1 MRSAF
6 VLPFEACVWRLLTST
21 MLPNKPLRWKE
32 KGHQSLCATSS
43 VLLFPFSS
51 VLLDILVLQLSLD
64 ESTQRSWSCKEI
76 PIPASGKA
84 RRQRRPSV
92 LLGEQNIIFALPHD
106 HRVYVLERG
115 RIVWEGGPSRFAI
128 EAGAQYL

>member
-1 MRSAF
+1 MEGKGLSVALRDLIRS
-6 VLPFEACVWRLLTST
+6 L
-21 MLPNKPLRWKE
+21 M
-32 KGHQSLCATSS
+32 SLFKC
-43 VLLFPFSS
+43 F
-51 VLLDILVLQLSLD
+51 LLDILVLQLSLD

-128 EAGAQYL
+128 EAGPQYL